1 MKLNFFSKKNLLDE
15 MQEQTMCKIE
25 SRGCYVFF
33 FGLTAALVIQT
44 AMGAGQEQIL
54 GEGIVL
60 VLGALYL
67 LVEYMRH
74 GLWDRHLTAT
84 MGTNLLCAFAAAVV
98 VGLFTFARSG
108 YWPGALCAAVFSGL
122 LCFAALQWSMMLTM
136 KRRKTL
142 DEPEEENEDE

>member
-1 MKLNFFSKKNLLDE
+1 MKFHFFSKKNLLDE
-15 MQEQTMCKIE
+15 MQEQTMRKIE

-44 AMGAGQEQIL
+44 AMGVGQEQIL

-74 GLWDRHLTAT
+74 GLWERHATAT
-84 MGTNLLCAFAAAVV
+84 TGTNLLASFVAAAVV
-98 VGLFTFARSG
+98 GGMTFVRNG
-108 YWPGALCAAVFSGL
+108 YWPGALCSAIFSGI
-122 LCFAALQWSMMLTM
+122 LCFAAMQWTM
-136 KRRKTL
+136 TLALKRRKTL
-142 DEPEEENEDE
+142 DEQEEENEDE

>member
-1 MKLNFFSKKNLLDE
+1 MKFHFFSKKNLLDE
-15 MQEQTMCKIE
+15 MQEQTMRKIE

-44 AMGAGQEQIL
+44 AMGVGQEQIL

-84 MGTNLLCAFAAAVV
+84 AGTNLLCALAAAVV
-98 VGLFTFARSG
+98 VGFFTFVRSG
-108 YWPGALCAAVFSGL
+108 YWPGALCSAIFSGI
-122 LCFAALQWSMMLTM
+122 LCFAALQWTM
-136 KRRKTL
+136 TLALKRRKTL
-142 DEPEEENEDE
+142 DEQEEENEDE

>member
-44 AMGAGQEQIL
+44 AMGAGTAQVAGEWIIL
-54 GEGIVL
+54 MGVS
-60 VLGALYL
+60 LYML
-67 LVEYMRH
+67 IENIRN
-74 GLWDRHLTAT
+74 GLWDRHLSAT
-84 MGTNLLCAFAAAVV
+84 SGTNLLASFVAAAVV
-98 VGLFTFARSG
+98 GGMTFARSG
-108 YWPGALCAAVFSGL
+108 YWPGALCSAIFSGI
-122 LCFAALQWSMMLTM
+122 LCFAALQWSMMLTI

-142 DEPEEENEDE
+142 DKQEEENEDE

>member
-1 MKLNFFSKKNLLDE
+1 MKLNVFSKKNLLDE

-25 SRGCYVFF
+25 SRGCHVFF

-67 LVEYMRH
+67 LVEYIRH
-74 GLWDRHLTAT
+74 GLWERHLTAT
-84 MGTNLLCAFAAAVV
+84 AGTNFLCALAAAVV
-98 VGLFTFARSG
+98 VGIFTFARNG
-108 YWPGALCAAVFSGL
+108 HWPGALCVAVFSGL
-122 LCFAALQWSMMLTM
+122 LGFAALQWCMMLTM